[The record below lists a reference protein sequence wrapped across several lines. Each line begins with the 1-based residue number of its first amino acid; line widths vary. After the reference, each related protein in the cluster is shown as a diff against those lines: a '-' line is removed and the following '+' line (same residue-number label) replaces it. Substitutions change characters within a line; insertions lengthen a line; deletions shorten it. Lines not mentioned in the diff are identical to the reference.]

1 MKYIKA
7 LIALA
12 RKGKAKLTAEQE
24 QKAKEMSA
32 WLEIWAN

>member
-1 MKYIKA
+1 MKRIKS

-12 RKGKAKLTAEQE
+12 REKKEKIKAEQE
-24 QKAKEMSA
+24 QKAKEMNQ

>member
-1 MKYIKA
+1 MKSIKA
-7 LIALA
+7 LIALVCA
-12 RKGKAKLTAEQE
+12 KREKAKAEQE